1 MTEQNYEQK
10 LGLSEWAVESEGIGG
25 ILKTRF
31 EDFRVEEE
39 SKIPALDSR
48 GRFTVA
54 KVTLTNW
61 ETTRFLRKLS
71 SACKINRNRIYSA
84 GLKDKRAVTT
94 QILVIDAPIK
104 VVERIQIP
112 DSVIEIIGRTHHK
125 VSMGDHE
132 GNRFTITVRGC
143 CDVNGNPIDAKE
155 AIKRSLKIKDEL
167 IERMGGKYFP
177 NWIGPQRF
185 GSIRPVT
192 PEVGRALVN
201 GDVEKAVNTYIGMP
215 SKWEDESSTIFR
227 KKWIDTKNP
236 SKCLELAPDR
246 LGYEKAMLKHLDKKE
261 NDYLGAFKTMPNS
274 LQLLMIHS
282 IQSLV
287 FNHSLRIRLKNNI
300 SITEPEIGDIVAPI
314 QQSGKIDIGKM
325 ADVSETNLE
334 RCRRNCQ
341 LGRLIVTGPLP
352 GSKAKYAEA
361 LPGECELEARK
372 VTNLEDCNWIVPE
385 IPRLTTSGTRRQLS
399 VPFRDF
405 NVAQAPDYSS
415 DMSERWDKG
424 PQEGDRWHPEGASI
438 RFRFTLPP
446 GTYATIFLR
455 EFMHSPLN
463 HY

>member
-1 MTEQNYEQK
+1 LSEPDYEKK
-10 LGLSEWAVESEGIGG
+10 LGLSEWTIESEGIGG
-25 ILKTRF
+25 LLKTRF
-31 EDFRVEEE
+31 EDFRVEED

-61 ETTRFLRKLS
+61 ETTRFLRKLAG
-71 SACKINRNRIYSA
+71 ACKINRNRIYSS
-84 GLKDKRAVTT
+84 GLKDKRAITT
-94 QILVIDAPIK
+94 QVLVIDAPIK
-104 VVERIQIP
+104 VVERVQIP
-112 DSVIEIIGRTHHK
+112 DSEIEIIGRTHHK
-125 VSMGDHE
+125 VSLGDHE

-143 CDVNGNPIDAKE
+143 CDKNGKPIDAKE
-155 AIKRSLKIKDEL
+155 ATKRALKIKDEL
-167 IERMGGKYFP
+167 TERMGGEYFP

-201 GDVEKAVNTYIGMP
+201 GDIERAVNTYIGMT
-215 SKWEDESSTIFR
+215 SKWEDENATLFR
-227 KKWIDTKNP
+227 EKWMNSKNP
-236 SKCLELAPDR
+236 SESLEMAPDR
-246 LGYEKAMLKHLDKKE
+246 LGYEKAMLKHLVKND

-274 LQLLMIHS
+274 LQLLMVHS
-282 IQSLV
+282 VQSLV
-287 FNHSLRIRLKNNI
+287 FNHSLRIRLNKNI
-300 SITEPEIGDIVAPI
+300 PITEPEIGDIVAPV
-314 QQSGKIDIGKM
+314 QKSGKIDVGKM
-325 ADVSETNLE
+325 AEVSETNLE

-341 LGRLIVTGPLP
+341 LGRLVVTGPLP
-352 GSKAKYAEA
+352 GSKAKYASE

-372 VTNLEDCNWIVPE
+372 VTNLDKCNWIVQV

-405 NVAQAPDYSS
+405 NVAQAPDYNS

-438 RFRFTLPP
+438 RFTFTLPP
-446 GTYATIFLR
+446 GTYATILLR

>member
-1 MTEQNYEQK
+1 
-10 LGLSEWAVESEGIGG
+10 
-25 ILKTRF
+25 
-31 EDFRVEEE
+31 
-39 SKIPALDSR
+39 
-48 GRFTVA
+48 
-54 KVTLTNW
+54 
-61 ETTRFLRKLS
+61 
-71 SACKINRNRIYSA
+71 
-84 GLKDKRAVTT
+84 
-94 QILVIDAPIK
+94 
-104 VVERIQIP
+104 
-112 DSVIEIIGRTHHK
+112 
-125 VSMGDHE
+125 
-132 GNRFTITVRGC
+132 
-143 CDVNGNPIDAKE
+143 
-155 AIKRSLKIKDEL
+155 
-167 IERMGGKYFP
+167 
-177 NWIGPQRF
+177 
-185 GSIRPVT
+185 
-192 PEVGRALVN
+192 
-201 GDVEKAVNTYIGMP
+201 
-215 SKWEDESSTIFR
+215 
-227 KKWIDTKNP
+227 
-236 SKCLELAPDR
+236 
-246 LGYEKAMLKHLDKKE
+246 
-261 NDYLGAFKTMPNS
+261 
-274 LQLLMIHS
+274 
-282 IQSLV
+282 
-287 FNHSLRIRLKNNI
+287 LRIRLKNNI

-361 LPGECELEARK
+361 LPGEFELEARK

-405 NVAQAPDYSS
+405 NVAQAPDYTS

>member
-1 MTEQNYEQK
+1 MVNTFQTD
-10 LGLSEWAVESEGIGG
+10 W
-25 ILKTRF
+25 T
-31 EDFRVEEE
+31 
-39 SKIPALDSR
+39 SK
-48 GRFTVA
+48 V
-54 KVTLTNW
+54 
-61 ETTRFLRKLS
+61 
-71 SACKINRNRIYSA
+71 RIY
-84 GLKDKRAVTT
+84 
-94 QILVIDAPIK
+94 
-104 VVERIQIP
+104 
-112 DSVIEIIGRTHHK
+112 
-125 VSMGDHE
+125 
-132 GNRFTITVRGC
+132 
-143 CDVNGNPIDAKE
+143 
-155 AIKRSLKIKDEL
+155 
-167 IERMGGKYFP
+167 KY
-177 NWIGPQRF
+177 
-185 GSIRPVT
+185 SYS
-192 PEVGRALVN
+192 EVGRALVN

-227 KKWIDTKNP
+227 KNGLIQNP

-372 VTNLEDCNWIVPE
+372 LQILRTVT
-385 IPRLTTSGTRRQLS
+385 G
-399 VPFRDF
+399 
-405 NVAQAPDYSS
+405 
-415 DMSERWDKG
+415 
-424 PQEGDRWHPEGASI
+424 
-438 RFRFTLPP
+438 
-446 GTYATIFLR
+446 
-455 EFMHSPLN
+455 
-463 HY
+463 